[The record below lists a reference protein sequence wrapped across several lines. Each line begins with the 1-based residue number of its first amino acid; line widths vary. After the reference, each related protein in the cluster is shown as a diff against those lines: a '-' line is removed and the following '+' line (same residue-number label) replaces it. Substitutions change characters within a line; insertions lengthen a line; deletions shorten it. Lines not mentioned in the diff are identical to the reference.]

1 MEISL
6 LLNNGH
12 DRAVSR
18 FQCGLGSAFL
28 LGRRIEVC
36 RFKYMSIWREFG
48 GSEIAFVDLWSE
60 RYRWVCTLVPYPS
73 GDTGWALGWV
83 ERANAS
89 KNRYET

>member
-28 LGRRIEVC
+28 LGRRIGVC
-36 RFKYMSIWREFG
+36 RFKYKEGIGW
-48 GSEIAFVDLWSE
+48 EIAFVDLWSE